1 MVWQICI
8 DNRRAQTN
16 QFQREYEIV
25 TVSLQCI
32 NALWKLDAGFKV
44 P

>member
-8 DNRRAQTN
+8 DNCRAQTN

-25 TVSLQCI
+25 TGSSLEIRCRGQSS
-32 NALWKLDAGFKV
+32 LSDSL
-44 P
+44 